1 LRGPTGSITLS
12 PARIR
17 AGLFKPAQNCPTVS
31 IRFQLHFLLKY
42 LPQKI
47 MQPNPDPS
55 CRTGCKGKI
64 PGKEEEMFP
73 GTGNNVQTLAI
84 MFPIAIIFVVFAFVS
99 VLHWIDSQRKERD
112 AFYKAET
119 IRRVTEASGDGAKA
133 ALELM
138 KTDERLKRLKAR
150 EGLKIGGLI
159 NIGVGVGVMIF
170 LHALLPGT
178 AIYLSGSIPALIG
191 VGFITYVYVLAA
203 PIE

>member
-1 LRGPTGSITLS
+1 
-12 PARIR
+12 
-17 AGLFKPAQNCPTVS
+17 
-31 IRFQLHFLLKY
+31 
-42 LPQKI
+42 
-47 MQPNPDPS
+47 
-55 CRTGCKGKI
+55 
-64 PGKEEEMFP
+64 MFP
-73 GTGNNVQTLAI
+73 GTGNQVQTLAI
-84 MFPIAIIFVVFAFVS
+84 MFPVAIILVVFAFVS

-138 KTDERLKRLKAR
+138 KADERLKRLKAR

-170 LHALLPGT
+170 LHELLAGT
-178 AIYLSGSIPALIG
+178 AIYLCGSIPALIG